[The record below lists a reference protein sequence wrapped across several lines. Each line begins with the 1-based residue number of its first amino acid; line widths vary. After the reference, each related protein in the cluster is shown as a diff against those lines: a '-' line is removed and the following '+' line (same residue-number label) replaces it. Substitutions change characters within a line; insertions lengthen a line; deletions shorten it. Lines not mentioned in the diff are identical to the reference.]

1 MIFKREYKSVYIV
14 SSILTVFF
22 ALLFIIEMRLDVSV
36 IFKNLENKWH
46 DLKFSQNI
54 VGNYHL
60 KEPDKRIIIVV
71 IDDKTLNKYGWPLP
85 RRYYATLIENLNS
98 YGVKVI
104 GLDVLFFDE
113 DKGNTQN
120 DEIFAKALSKNKNV
134 VLAVSLDDKGRLRL
148 PLGKFLLSTDNF
160 ASVSST
166 FLIDNDGS
174 IRRFY
179 VFMPS
184 MYLPDGK
191 EALYLYKEIRK
202 DLIYGNLP
210 VALLG
215 AYLYSK
221 YLGISLEDLYKKYK
235 DNLYYINFR
244 RIIPENYFIHDTI
257 SFSDIIENKID
268 DNWKKRLKDAIVF
281 VGTGAQAAFDHF
293 PTSVHPHTPG
303 VEVHAF
309 ACDNLLHNDYL
320 RRVPFII
327 EILVLLISI
336 WLPVILISKSVF
348 KMSIYNFIFIVI
360 LMFVSIFLVSKNL
373 NFHFAPYFISNIV
386 LYTYVVA
393 YKSIVEDRQKRWIKN
408 TFSQYLSPEVV
419 DVLVKDPSKLKLG
432 GERKDMTVFFM
443 DIAGFTSMSEKMT
456 PEGVTNILNEY
467 LSQLSDVILSKKGVI
482 DKYIGD
488 CIMAFW
494 NAPVDVDKHRTLA
507 VEAALSCLSTIK
519 EINEKKKFNIG
530 VRIGINSGEVVVGNM
545 GSKKRFSYTV
555 LGDNVNLASRL
566 EGANK
571 FFHTNIMVSDDVYKE
586 AKEEFIF
593 KYIGEI
599 LVVGKTLPVKV
610 WEPYKKISEMNEKD
624 REFMRNF
631 ENGIKYFYEKNY
643 SSAKEFFLKAKTIFE
658 NDELVVFY
666 LNFIDELEKGKMEF
680 DGVFNIRSK

>member
-1 MIFKREYKSVYIV
+1 MIFKKEYTSVYIV
-14 SSILTVFF
+14 SAILTVFF
-22 ALLFIIEMRLDVSV
+22 TLLFIVEMRLDVSM

-46 DLKFSQNI
+46 DLKFNQNI

-71 IDDKTLNKYGWPLP
+71 IDDKTLNKYGWPFP
-85 RRYYATLIENLNS
+85 RRYYATLIKNLNS

-104 GLDVLFFDE
+104 GFDVLFLDE

-120 DEIFAKALSKNKNV
+120 DEIFAQALSKNKNV

-148 PLGKFLLSTDNF
+148 PLQKFLLSTDNF

-166 FLIDNDGS
+166 LLIDNDGS

-184 MYLPDGK
+184 IYLPDGK
-191 EALYLYKEIRK
+191 ESLYLYKDIRK
-202 DLIYGNLP
+202 DLIYGNIP

-221 YLGISLEDLYKKYK
+221 YRGISIEELYKKYG
-235 DNLYYINFR
+235 DSFYYINFR
-244 RIIPENYFIHDTI
+244 RANSENFFIYDTI
-257 SFSDIIENKID
+257 SFLDVVENKID
-268 DNWKKRLKDAIVF
+268 DNFKKRLKDAIIL
-281 VGTGAQAAFDHF
+281 VGTGAQAAYDHF
-293 PTSVHPHTPG
+293 PTPASLHTPG
-303 VEVHAF
+303 VEIHAF
-309 ACDNLLHNDYL
+309 ACDNLLHKDYL
-320 RRVPFII
+320 IEVPFII
-327 EILVLLISI
+327 EAIILIISI

-348 KMSIYNFIFIVI
+348 EMSIYNFSFIVI
-360 LMFVSIFLVSKNL
+360 LMFVSVFLVSKNI
-373 NFHFAPYFISNIV
+373 NFYFAPYFISNIV
-386 LYTYVVA
+386 LYTYVIA

-419 DVLVKDPSKLKLG
+419 DLLVKDPSKLKLG
-432 GERKDMTVFFM
+432 GERRDMSILFM

-494 NAPVDVDKHRTLA
+494 NAPIDVDKHRTLA

-571 FFHTNIMVSDDVYKE
+571 FFHTKIMVSDDVYKE

-624 REFMRNF
+624 KEFIENF

-643 SSAKEFFLKAKTIFE
+643 SFAKEFFLKAETIFG
-658 NDELVVFY
+658 NDGLVIFY
-666 LNFIDELEKGKMEF
+666 LNLIDELEKGKMEF